1 MSESSA
7 TGSGAAR
14 LLGMLQE
21 EAYRKWRVEPLRNVP
36 GFTGLSTKGAAE
48 AMFEGIR
55 QQVDYADLIWS
66 GEFADRAKRATETGD
81 PHQFHDLK
89 APTRFENPM
98 TYLAI
103 SEAST
108 RVYTKAREL
117 DWPMPAQPLV
127 GTMPTGDIHAYTVP
141 VPQEMRVDES
151 DADHLI
157 IFDWQFFLFVH
168 LFSKAIARAFP
179 SAPSQKHKGFSELSL
194 DEKKIRHNI
203 KGNPLIADEFTDLL
217 VAYATTGEPGRS
229 AAYTS
234 AREFKRRSLDTGK
247 RELAG
252 TIRESME
259 LFVLGHEHGHVV
271 QRNRGDSL
279 ALARS
284 LIRPGQSEEEVRSNA
299 ALRGPLGEID
309 ADLYGLLLSIGI
321 TQSGLDFATAYMGI
335 DAYFTGADMMRR
347 ALSVLRRGRPDYA
360 ATPTHPSVTLRR
372 ELLRESLLKLPLT
385 EQARADAVANGKT
398 VELVAELLWDRA
410 YRTLKGLHR
419 RGTDLAPWWQS
430 QHVTPPRPFA

>member
-1 MSESSA
+1 MMSESSA
-7 TGSGAAR
+7 SESGAAR
-14 LLGMLQE
+14 LLEMLQE
-21 EAYRKWRVEPLRNVP
+21 VAYRKWRVEPLRYVP
-36 GFTGLSTKGAAE
+36 GFTGLSRKSAAE
-48 AMFEGIR
+48 AISEGIR
-55 QQVDYADLIWS
+55 QQVDYADLIRS
-66 GEFADRAKRATETGD
+66 GEFAERARRATETGD

-98 TYLAI
+98 IYLAI

-108 RVYTKAREL
+108 RVYTMARERG
-117 DWPMPAQPLV
+117 WPLPTQPLV

-141 VPQEMRVDES
+141 VPQEMRANES

-179 SAPSQKHKGFSELSL
+179 SVPSQKHKGFSELSL

-203 KGNPLIADEFTDLL
+203 EKNSLITEEFTDLL

-229 AAYTS
+229 ATYTS
-234 AREFKRRSLDTGK
+234 AGEFKLRSLETGN

-259 LFVLGHEHGHVV
+259 LFVLGHEYGHVV

-284 LIRPGQSEEEVRSNA
+284 LIRPGQDEEEVRSSS

-309 ADLYGLLLSIGI
+309 ADLYGLLLATGI
-321 TQSGLDFATAYMGI
+321 MQSGLDFATAYMGI
-335 DAYFTGADMMRR
+335 DAYFTGTDMMRR
-347 ALSVLRRGRPDYA
+347 ALSVLRRGRSDYT
-360 ATPTHPSVTLRR
+360 ATPTHPSLTLRR
-372 ELLRESLLKLPLT
+372 ELLRESLLVLPLN
-385 EQARADAVANGKT
+385 EKARADAIANGKT
-398 VELVAELLWDRA
+398 VEFVAELLWDRT
-410 YRTLKGLHR
+410 YRALKDLHR
-419 RGTDLAPWWQS
+419 RGTELAPWWQS
-430 QHVTPPRPFA
+430 